1 MEEHNTRLT
10 AALQSIQ
17 AAGAMLNLEKCEF
30 AKSKLLFLS
39 HHIDKDG
46 IQADP
51 AKTAAIKEMWPPA
64 NISELRRFMGWSTS
78 WENSPKI

>member
-1 MEEHNTRLT
+1 MSEIPTGLEGLIDDILVSGRDMEEHNTRLT
-10 AALQSIQ
+10 AALQCIQ
-17 AAGAMLNLEKCEF
+17 AAGATLNLEKCEF

-51 AKTAAIKEMWPPA
+51 AKTAAITEM
-64 NISELRRFMGWSTS
+64 
-78 WENSPKI
+78 